1 MKIKLLA
8 VLIISGGLLIGNLS
22 NAFALEGGDWMVR
35 FGATMIDPNSG
46 SDNAFLGAT
55 RLAGTDAEVDSDTQ
69 LGITIEYMLTSNWGI
84 ELLLATPF
92 EHDIEPNAALAAVTG
107 NSKAIGETDQLPPTL
122 SLNYHF
128 QPTAGWRPYVGV
140 GINYTVF
147 FNEDTSGGLK
157 TNLGYT
163 SLDLDDS
170 WGLALQAGVDIDL
183 SANWFGNLNVR
194 YIDIDTDA
202 TAKRAGAANLT
213 IDNVEIDPWIYS
225 IGIGTT
231 F

>member
-8 VLIISGGLLIGNLS
+8 ILVISGSLLMG

-35 FGATMIDPNSG
+35 LGATHIASKGG
-46 SDNAFLGAT
+46 SDNTFLGAT
-55 RLAGTDAEVDSDTQ
+55 RLAGTDADVDSDTQ
-69 LGITIEYMLTSNWGI
+69 LGITIEYMLSSNWGV

-92 EHDIEPNAALAAVTG
+92 SHNIEPNAALAAVTG
-107 NSKAIGETDQLPPTL
+107 NSKAIGETNQLPPTL

-128 QPTAGWRPYVGV
+128 QPRAGWRPYVGV

-147 FNEDTSGGLK
+147 FDEDTSGGLK

-163 SLDLDDS
+163 SLDLDNS

-183 SANWFGNLNVR
+183 SDSWFANLNVR
-194 YIDIDTDA
+194 YIDIDTNA
-202 TAKRAGAANLT
+202 TAKRAGAANIT
-213 IDNVEIDPWIYS
+213 IDNVRIDPWIYS